1 MLKPIQRISRT
12 AFSSASTLPPSIPFT
27 RSDLSARLPT
37 VATKNM
43 DEESHTS
50 ANAFA
55 SSGFAALAGSS
66 TSPFGTLGGSSTTA
80 IASPFASAGASSS
93 GKTETGKEETQSK
106 ETAAG
111 GGFGAFVN
119 SSSTGFGATDR
130 SPFATSGSNKTGI
143 FGGSVFGSAFGGP
156 FGGGNRLTS
165 FAAPTGNAKLGAT
178 NGAIKPI
185 GSPKHEG
192 DDDNSESDGDVSAD
206 NRKDEETEEADGR
219 FQHQDGRRKPPLLG
233 SKADRDQSRLV
244 KAAKSLSSL
253 RELAFTRLGTTLG
266 RKAARVLSSSTS
278 PQHLQ
283 RTLLQTE
290 KRDAS

>member
-1 MLKPIQRISRT
+1 
-12 AFSSASTLPPSIPFT
+12 
-27 RSDLSARLPT
+27 
-37 VATKNM
+37 M
-43 DEESHTS
+43 DQDSHTS

-66 TSPFGTLGGSSTTA
+66 TSPFGTLGGSSITA
-80 IASPFASAGASSS
+80 SASPFASAGASNS
-93 GKTETGKEETQSK
+93 GKTETGTQATQNK

-130 SPFATSGSNKTGI
+130 SPFATSGSSKTGI

-185 GSPKHEG
+185 GSPKNDA
-192 DDDNSESDGDVSAD
+192 DDDENSESDGDVSAD
-206 NRKDEETEEADGR
+206 NKKDEETEEADGR
-219 FQHQDGRRKPPLLG
+219 FQHQDGKRKSPLYRQQG
-233 SKADRDQSRLV
+233 
-244 KAAKSLSSL
+244 
-253 RELAFTRLGTTLG
+253 
-266 RKAARVLSSSTS
+266 
-278 PQHLQ
+278 
-283 RTLLQTE
+283 
-290 KRDAS
+290 